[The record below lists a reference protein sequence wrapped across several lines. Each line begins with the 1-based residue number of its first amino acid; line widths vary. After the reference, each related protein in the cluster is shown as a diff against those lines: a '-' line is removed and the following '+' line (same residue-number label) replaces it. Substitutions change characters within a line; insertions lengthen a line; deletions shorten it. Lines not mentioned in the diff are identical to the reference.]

1 MICGDDRMEYTY
13 LKNVCNIIMGQSP
26 DSSSY
31 NAEGDGVP
39 FFQGNADF
47 GDLYPKVRVWSNE
60 PKKMAKASDILISVR
75 APIGALNY
83 AKEECCIG
91 RGLAAIE
98 PLKLVNSKYIY
109 YLLKSKNSELNSKG
123 TGSTFKAIGKS
134 VLEAV
139 KVPVMEK
146 LQQDIIVDRIEKV
159 EGIIRNCKKQLNL
172 LDMLIKSRFVEM
184 FGNPLDSNRVNY
196 IFTEC
201 VEFNPKKSEVKDIQ
215 DVEVSFVPMECV
227 GVDGS
232 FAIKGTGLIS
242 EYYSGYTY
250 FRDGD
255 VLLAKIT
262 PCFENGKVAIAADCM
277 NGIGFGTTEFHVSRP
292 LKGITNSIWIKY
304 LLKND
309 MVHDLA
315 TINMSGSAGQ
325 KRIQTPFFNK
335 LKVYVPPIEEQE
347 LFADFVKQVDKL
359 KSELQNII
367 QNTRINTTQLQNKR
381 GRLLCQILNFYKIK
395 KNTHYFLMLP

>member
-1 MICGDDRMEYTY
+1 
-13 LKNVCNIIMGQSP
+13 MGQSP
-26 DSSSY
+26 DSDSY
-31 NAEGDGVP
+31 NENGEGVP

-47 GDLYPKVRVWSNE
+47 GERYPVTRKWCTS
-60 PKKMAKASDILISVR
+60 PTKMAEPEDILISVR
-75 APIGALNY
+75 APIGAMNY

-91 RGLAAIE
+91 RGLAALTPDKTKVSPEFIFW
-98 PLKLVNSKYIY
+98 
-109 YLLKSKNSELNSKG
+109 LLKGKNEELNSKG
-123 TGSTFKAIGKS
+123 TGSTFKAIGRK
-134 VLEAV
+134 VLEETLI
-139 KVPVMEK
+139 P
-146 LQQDIIVDRIEKV
+146 DIALETQLEYSTILEKV
-159 EGIIRNCKKQLNL
+159 YAVIQNRKAE
-172 LDMLIKSRFVEM
+172 LIKLDELIKARFVEL
-184 FGNPLDSNRVNY
+184 FGDPLDSNKVNY

-201 VEFNPKKSEVKDIQ
+201 VEFNPKKSEVKDLQ

-232 FAIKGTGLIS
+232 FSIKGTGLIS
-242 EYYSGYTY
+242 DYYSGYTY

-262 PCFENGKVAIAADCM
+262 PCFENGKVAIATDCK

-292 LKGITNSIWIKY
+292 LKGITNSVWIKY

-335 LKVYVPPIEEQE
+335 LKVYVPPIEQQE
-347 LFADFVKQVDKL
+347 EFADFVKQVDKS
-359 KSELQNII
+359 KF
-367 QNTRINTTQLQNKR
+367 RK
-381 GRLLCQILNFYKIK
+381 LCYNNFER
-395 KNTHYFLMLP
+395 KNN